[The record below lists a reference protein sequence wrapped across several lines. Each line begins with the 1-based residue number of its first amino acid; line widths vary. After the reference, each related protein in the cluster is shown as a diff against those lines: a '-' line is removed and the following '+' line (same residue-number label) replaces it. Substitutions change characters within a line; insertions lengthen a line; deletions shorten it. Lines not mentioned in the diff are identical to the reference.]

1 MTPRIFISSVGR
13 MEVPFLAEEGGG
25 GAGLRGEDP
34 HSPCPPTS
42 AHTHLPPHQ
51 LPTRPF
57 SLHKVYPCSF
67 FPAPHLRAVKHPSLL
82 LSVNLPSS
90 RVYSFH
96 HPSFSCSSAV
106 YPPSSSVAPSIYPP
120 TQLSTQSL
128 FLSWIHLFPPLLIDC
143 CSGGNN
149 KPANNNN
156 HEIRAMIN
164 WALGTF

>member
-106 YPPSSSVAPSIYPP
+106 YPPSSSVAPFVHLPTHPAVHPISSSFLDSSI
-120 TQLSTQSL
+120 SSL
-128 FLSWIHLFPPLLIDC
+128 AH
-143 CSGGNN
+143 
-149 KPANNNN
+149 
-156 HEIRAMIN
+156 
-164 WALGTF
+164 